1 MAATLS
7 PQEWGAS
14 LTPPISPQR
23 VRILCAER
31 RIPGARRTGQGNRAT
46 WTIPADAPD
55 PRLPPGRPRDD
66 SQRGDSSI

>member
-1 MAATLS
+1 MTATLS

-23 VRILCAER
+23 VRLLLAAR
-31 RIPGARRTGQGNRAT
+31 RIHGARRTGQGSRAV

-55 PRLPPGRPRDD
+55 PRMPPGRPRE
-66 SQRGDSSI
+66 REAA